1 MSKEFVTTENAPSA
15 IGPYSQAVKAGGFL
29 FVSGQVALV
38 PRDTSKKLNNPDI
51 KTETRQ
57 VLNNLKGVVEAA
69 GTSLE
74 SAVKMTVFMSD
85 MNNYGAI
92 NEVYGEFFKD
102 SKPARAAVEVS
113 ALPLGAGVEIEGIF
127 KLE

>member
-15 IGPYSQAVKAGGFL
+15 IGPYSQAIKAGGFL
-29 FVSGQVALV
+29 FASGQVALV
-38 PRDTSKKLNNPDI
+38 PGDTSKKLNNPDI

-57 VLNNLKGVVEAA
+57 VLNNLKSVVEAA

-127 KLE
+127 KLN

>member
-1 MSKEFVTTENAPSA
+1 MSKEFVSTDRAPSA

-29 FVSGQVALV
+29 FASGQVALI
-38 PRDTSKKLNNPDI
+38 PGDTSKKLNNPDI

-69 GTSLE
+69 GTTLD
-74 SAVKMTVFMSD
+74 SAVKMTVFMTDLS
-85 MNNYGAI
+85 NYGAI
-92 NEVYGEFFKD
+92 NEVYAEFFGD

-127 KLE
+127 KL

>member
-1 MSKEFVTTENAPSA
+1 MSKEFVSTDNAPSA

-29 FVSGQVALV
+29 FASGQVALI
-38 PRDTSKKLNNPDI
+38 PGDTSKKLNNPDI

-69 GTSLE
+69 GTTLD
-74 SAVKMTVFMSD
+74 SAVKMTVFMTDLS
-85 MNNYGAI
+85 NYGAI
-92 NEVYGEFFKD
+92 NEVYAEFFGD

-127 KLE
+127 KL